1 MKLCSISPELV
12 LLNQEGCSLQQPLRM
27 ECARLGSHAAY
38 DEADNPFGRVMLV
51 WANLHLDLG
60 SFDSLVFQIVLAF
73 GTCAVV

>member
-1 MKLCSISPELV
+1 MK
-12 LLNQEGCSLQQPLRM
+12 
-27 ECARLGSHAAY
+27 CARLGSHAAY